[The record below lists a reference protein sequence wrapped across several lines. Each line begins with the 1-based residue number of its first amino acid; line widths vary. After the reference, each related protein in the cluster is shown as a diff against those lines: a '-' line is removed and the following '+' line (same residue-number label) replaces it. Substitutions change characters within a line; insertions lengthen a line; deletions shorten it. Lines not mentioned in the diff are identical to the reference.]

1 MSDMKMASGDPVKGP
16 LNPSTPRAIANHR
29 LRTTDV
35 ERQTWGEVCQRSYL
49 ELIVLRSLLISYS
62 PLHSS

>member
-1 MSDMKMASGDPVKGP
+1 VKGP
-16 LNPSTPRAIANHR
+16 LNPSTPRAIANDR